1 MKPILDARKIDESKS
16 YGCKD
21 QSLAWRASCNRR
33 LEVLAGL
40 LRQAG
45 AGWIADNAPRL
56 GAALAFYSLFSLA
69 PVLIVAVSVAGLVF
83 GEKVAQGE
91 IIRQFHDLMGAQGA
105 AAIET
110 IMQSTSRPA
119 LGTFATSLGLLA
131 IFIGASG
138 AFNELQDAL
147 NTIWKVDRGTKNFW
161 RITGRHR
168 FFSLGLV
175 VATGFLLLT
184 SLVVTAVLSAA
195 AGFISNWARISTIL
209 LESIHSVF
217 SFAVITMLF
226 ALIFKFIPD
235 TKVLWSD
242 VRMGAVVT
250 SLLFAV
256 GKVVIGFY
264 LGHSAFTSAYGAAA
278 SLVVF
283 LIWIFYSAQILLFGA
298 ELTHVYA
305 FRCGSRRG
313 MDL

>member
-1 MKPILDARKIDESKS
+1 VENQIVKGSPIT
-16 YGCKD
+16 
-21 QSLAWRASCNRR
+21 R
-33 LEVLAGL
+33 LEVLVDL
-40 LRQAG
+40 LKQAG
-45 AGWIADNAPRL
+45 AGWYADNAPRL

-69 PVLIVAVSVAGLVF
+69 PVLIVAVSVAGFIF

-91 IIRQFHDLMGAQGA
+91 IIRQFHELMGAQGA

-110 IMQSTSRPA
+110 IMQSASRPA
-119 LGTFATSLGLLA
+119 LGVFATFVGLLA

-147 NTIWKVDRGTKNFW
+147 NTIWRVDSGTKSFW
-161 RITGRHR
+161 RVTGKHR

-195 AGFISNWARISTIL
+195 AGFVSNWVRISTIL

-217 SFAVITMLF
+217 SFAVVTMLF
-226 ALIFKFIPD
+226 ALIFKFVPD

-242 VRMGAVVT
+242 VRMAATVT
-250 SLLFAV
+250 SFLFTV
-256 GKVVIGFY
+256 GKIAIGFY

-283 LIWIFYSAQILLFGA
+283 LVWVFYSAQILLFGA
-298 ELTHVYA
+298 ELTHAYA
-305 FRCGSRRG
+305 LRYGSRKG
-313 MDL
+313 NGSLGFLLAS

>member
-1 MKPILDARKIDESKS
+1 
-16 YGCKD
+16 
-21 QSLAWRASCNRR
+21 
-33 LEVLAGL
+33 
-40 LRQAG
+40 
-45 AGWIADNAPRL
+45 
-56 GAALAFYSLFSLA
+56 
-69 PVLIVAVSVAGLVF
+69 
-83 GEKVAQGE
+83 
-91 IIRQFHDLMGAQGA
+91 MGAQGA
-105 AAIET
+105 AGIET

-147 NTIWKVDRGTKNFW
+147 NTIWKVDRGTKSFW

-235 TKVLWSD
+235 TKILWSD

-250 SLLFAV
+250 SVLFTV

-305 FRCGSRRG
+305 FRYGSRRG
-313 MDL
+313 MDF